1 LRQEWRESIHNRRSI
16 PAVMLHEVINALFIT
31 YVATEWQLASNEDR
45 LDQTVPPW
53 RRVIESRVTQV
64 CTIIVVLV
72 NISTRLHI
80 HLTGSKALS
89 FADAAV
95 TKISHLPRV
104 VFAAV
109 AYIVALYFDCRRSQG
124 DLAFGNFLKRVGV
137 AFLRVAPV
145 YPFLAVA
152 ISFAFL
158 FIISAFEALHLPL
171 EILNLPI
178 YYGTLYGPFSWIYY
192 TVKRRVVESSGS
204 LPTMI
209 GSHCARN
216 E

>member
-1 LRQEWRESIHNRRSI
+1 MAPGDRIEGNSGVHNHRSI
-16 PAVMLHEVINALFIT
+16 
-31 YVATEWQLASNEDR
+31 
-45 LDQTVPPW
+45 
-53 RRVIESRVTQV
+53 
-64 CTIIVVLV
+64 V

-152 ISFAFL
+152 ISFVFL

-171 EILNLPI
+171 EILNLPANI
-178 YYGTLYGPFSWIYY
+178 LRHAVWPILLDILYREAKGRGEQWITPNYDRITLCE
-192 TVKRRVVESSGS
+192 K
-204 LPTMI
+204 
-209 GSHCARN
+209 
-216 E
+216 